1 MNIGV
6 NLGLGIGCMV
16 IAVLMAAIGTWF
28 IVNGV
33 KDRDWSG
40 IIVAILILVVAA
52 FALSSAVALFL
63 KTWCGIL

>member
-16 IAVLMAAIGTWF
+16 IAVLMAAIGMWF
-28 IVNGV
+28 VVNGV
-33 KDRDWSG
+33 KDRDWSA
-40 IIVAILILVVAA
+40 IIVAILILAVAA

-63 KTWCGIL
+63 KT